1 MSRFDR
7 SRCTQ
12 SELACAYAL
21 KVLPASEVAA
31 AEAHIAACKI
41 LLQRCR
47 RTQHIGGPVDQPI
60 DDWPQVLHLALA
72 IRAGSDMGFGRGNL
86 ARR

>member
-31 AEAHIAACKI
+31 LEAHIAAI
-41 LLQRCR
+41 A
-47 RTQHIGGPVDQPI
+47 PVI
-60 DDWPQVLHLALA
+60 
-72 IRAGSDMGFGRGNL
+72 IKRMRA
-86 ARR
+86 